1 MKKQRPLNTLPTPAG
16 KTLKIGIATYEQFK
30 ERTIAIAKGE
40 YQPQEDE
47 PKVWFTSLESFAK
60 LLSVKNRELLVL
72 IAQTEPNSLQE
83 LVEKTGR
90 AKSNLSRTL
99 KTLESYGLVYF
110 EKGHGRNLVPRVD
123 YTDLVLDVPLRAS

>member
-1 MKKQRPLNTLPTPAG
+1 MKKQYTLESAPTG

-30 ERTIAIAKGE
+30 ARTMAIAKGD
-40 YQPQEDE
+40 YQPKDDE

-60 LLSVKNRELLVL
+60 VLSSKNRELLAL
-72 IAQTEPNSLQE
+72 IATTEPNSLQE

-99 KTLESYGLVYF
+99 KTLENYGLVYF
-110 EKGHGRNLVPRVD
+110 EEGHGRNLAPRVD
-123 YTDLVLDVPLRAS
+123 YTDLVLDVPLMAS